1 MKELYEAVLAATK
14 TAVEKEKDKGFSNT
28 TFRMICQAIKMFQC
42 LNALSPS
49 PSVPLFS
56 HDDIEPEQQR

>member
-28 TFRMICQAIKMFQC
+28 TFRMIGQAIKMFQC
-42 LNALSPS
+42 LNALSFAFCS
-49 PSVPLFS
+49 PLFS
-56 HDDIEPEQQR
+56 R